1 MDKLFYFHSLPNVV
15 DFIKPL
21 ILEGF
26 EVSMKPVYKKD
37 CGYDKLDKFAVLVG
51 EKQKEEE

>member
-1 MDKLFYFHSLPNVV
+1 MDKLFYFHSLINVI

-26 EVSMKPVYKKD
+26 EVSIKPVYKKD

-51 EKQKEEE
+51 EKQIKE

>member
-1 MDKLFYFHSLPNVV
+1 MEKLFYFNSLTNVI

-26 EVSMKPVYKKD
+26 EVSMKPVYEKD

-51 EKQKEEE
+51 EKQIKE